1 MEKKRK
7 EERGDGNRNSYLWGE
22 QAEISEPMPM
32 NESDG
37 SQKHGGNPHQYA
49 QPLNKEINRREET
62 NFPGRRMQ
70 IGYADALPGLMP

>member
-1 MEKKRK
+1 
-7 EERGDGNRNSYLWGE
+7 
-22 QAEISEPMPM
+22 M